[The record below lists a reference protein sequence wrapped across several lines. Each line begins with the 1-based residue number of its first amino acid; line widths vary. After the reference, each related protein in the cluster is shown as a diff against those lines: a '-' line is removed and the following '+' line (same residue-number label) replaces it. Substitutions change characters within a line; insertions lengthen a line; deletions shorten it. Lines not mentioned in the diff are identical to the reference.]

1 MGSTRSSDAAAP
13 AAVSTS
19 LRKVMPLNSR
29 ATSNLPESTGD
40 RLAVADGAAVGVG
53 EDSSARVIVQRQRSS
68 EIQRN
73 VTAANNAKKM
83 RRTIRRR
90 VPSPNFRTRLFPQPG
105 RDRDNNSNYTQHR
118 HQPCGHYSVSAEKL
132 RNELPG

>member
-19 LRKVMPLNSR
+19 LRKVRPLNSR

-40 RLAVADGAAVGVG
+40 RLAVGDGAAVGVG
-53 EDSSARVIVQRQRSS
+53 EASSTRVIVQRQRSS

-73 VTAANNAKKM
+73 VIAANKAKKM
-83 RRTIRRR
+83 RSTIRRR
-90 VPSPNFRTRLFPQPG
+90 VPSPNFRTRLFPQPS
-105 RDRDNNSNYTQHR
+105 RDHDNNSEHTQ
-118 HQPCGHYSVSAEKL
+118 E
-132 RNELPG
+132 